1 MEIQIDY
8 KNLIF
13 GIRAVIEA
21 INSGKELEVVY
32 VAQNAKGP
40 LMGELRKLL
49 KEKAIPSKQVPTQA
63 FNKYRRDNHQGVMAA
78 ISPIQYHQLEG
89 LVPSLYEKGKIP
101 FFLILDHIT
110 DVRNF
115 GAICRSAS
123 CFGVDAVII
132 PFKGSAM
139 INEFAVKSSAGALLH
154 LPVCRVKSLEAAV
167 EFLKESGLQIFSCT
181 EKASNDF
188 KKSDYQSPLVII
200 MGAEDKGITYA
211 LLEQSDGRIQIPIT
225 GPIESLNVSVASGI
239 ILSEVFSQRSN
250 VEQ

>member
-1 MEIQIDY
+1 MEIKIDY

-32 VAQNAKGP
+32 IAQNTRGP

-49 KEKAIPSKQVPTQA
+49 KTYAVPSKQVPVEA
-63 FNKYRRDNHQGVMAA
+63 FNKYNKDNHQGVMAA
-78 ISPIQYHQLEG
+78 ISPIQYHQLDG
-89 LVPSLYEKGKIP
+89 LIPTLYENGKVP

-154 LPVCRVKSLEAAV
+154 LPVCRVKSLEVAV
-167 EFLKESGLQIFSCT
+167 DYLKESGLKIFSCT
-181 EKASNDF
+181 EKASDDF
-188 KKSDYQSPLVII
+188 RKSEFQSPLAVI

-239 ILSEVFSQRSN
+239 ILSEIFSQRSN